1 MPDKVR
7 AAAALGWW
15 VNSHPH
21 RCPMNTPGPAAVT
34 HSTDGTDSTDST
46 DATAPGAHAST
57 PTERQQQFLR
67 FAETECGEDPLYV
80 VLCRLLAER
89 PGALALLDS
98 APRPQQRPNL
108 LLAAIHE
115 RVLDGAGGA
124 LAAWYP
130 SADGTRAADDPAL
143 PAALDDLLAR
153 EHAALAAHCAQRA
166 TQTNEIGRCAVL
178 WPALAQIAA
187 ATGGRPLA
195 LLDFGCSAGLN
206 LGVDRYR
213 YQHGAERWGP
223 DDPAAPLITCHP
235 VGGATPPQH
244 APARIA
250 TRLGI
255 DPAPVD
261 LHDEAAVRWLRACLW
276 PHDRARRERFDA
288 AAAIVRAAGWP
299 VHAEPDCAAAIEPW
313 LDGLS
318 AGVQPVVFNS
328 WVLAYFTP
336 AERAAHIARMQ
347 DLVQRRGIAW
357 LSAEG
362 PGLRL
367 GDLPPSPAADERVS
381 AAEIA
386 NASLW
391 WLSLPGVAP
400 RLVARSHAHGRWAH
414 WAKVLG

>member
-1 MPDKVR
+1 MTHAMPDDR
-7 AAAALGWW
+7 
-15 VNSHPH
+15 
-21 RCPMNTPGPAAVT
+21 
-34 HSTDGTDSTDST
+34 TDV
-46 DATAPGAHAST
+46 TAPGTAPASL
-57 PTERQQQFLR
+57 EQRRQQFLR

-89 PGALALLDS
+89 PAALALLDG
-98 APRPQQRPNL
+98 AAGMQQRPNL

-130 SADGTRAADDPAL
+130 SVGDSRATEDPAL
-143 PAALDDLLAR
+143 PGALAVVLAR
-153 EHAALAAHCAQRA
+153 HHAALAAHCASRA

-213 YQHGAERWGP
+213 YSHGAERWGA
-223 DDPAAPLITCHP
+223 DDPAAPLIACHP
-235 VGGATPPQH
+235 VGGAAPPRL

-250 TRLGI
+250 TRLGL

-261 LHDEAAVRWLRACLW
+261 LRDAAAVRWLRACLW
-276 PHDRARRERFDA
+276 PHDRERRERFDA
-288 AAAIVRAAGWP
+288 AVAIVRAAGWP
-299 VHAEPDCAAAIEPW
+299 VRAERDCAAAIEPW
-313 LDGLS
+313 LDTLPG
-318 AGVQPVVFNS
+318 GVQPVVFNS

-336 AERAAHIARMQ
+336 AARAAHIARMQ
-347 DLVQRRGIAW
+347 DLVARRGIAW

-362 PGLRL
+362 PGLQL
-367 GDLPPSPAADERVS
+367 GDLPPAPAADDRVN

-391 WLSLPGVAP
+391 WLSLPDTAP

-414 WAKVLG
+414 WATEMPPPTGAGAHRSMPTRHAG

>member
-1 MPDKVR
+1 MTHAMPDDR
-7 AAAALGWW
+7 
-15 VNSHPH
+15 
-21 RCPMNTPGPAAVT
+21 
-34 HSTDGTDSTDST
+34 TDV
-46 DATAPGAHAST
+46 TAPGTAPASL
-57 PTERQQQFLR
+57 EQRRQQFLR

-89 PGALALLDS
+89 PAALALLDG
-98 APRPQQRPNL
+98 AAGMQQRPNL

-115 RVLDGAGGA
+115 RVLDGDGGA

-130 SADGTRAADDPAL
+130 SAGGTCAADDAAL
-143 PAALDDLLAR
+143 PAALDELLAR
-153 EHAALAAHCAQRA
+153 QHAALAAHCASRA

-213 YQHGAERWGP
+213 YQHGSARWGA
-223 DDPAAPLITCHP
+223 DDPAAPLIECHP
-235 VGGATPPQH
+235 VHGAPPPAL

-261 LHDEAAVRWLRACLW
+261 LHDDAAVRWLRACLW

-288 AAAIVRAAGWP
+288 AVAIVRGAGWP
-299 VHAEPDCAAAIEPW
+299 VRAEPDCGAAIEPW
-313 LDGLS
+313 LDTLPG
-318 AGVQPVVFNS
+318 GVQPVVFNS

-336 AERAAHIARMQ
+336 EARAAHITRMQ
-347 DLVQRRGIAW
+347 DVVARRGIAW

-362 PGLRL
+362 PGLQL
-367 GDLPPSPAADERVS
+367 GDLPPAPPADDRVS

-391 WLSLPGVAP
+391 WLSLPGAAP
-400 RLVARSHAHGRWAH
+400 RLVARSHAHGRWAQ
-414 WAKVLG
+414 WVTEAPLG

>member
-1 MPDKVR
+1 
-7 AAAALGWW
+7 
-15 VNSHPH
+15 
-21 RCPMNTPGPAAVT
+21 MNTLP
-34 HSTDGTDSTDST
+34 T
-46 DATAPGAHAST
+46 DATAPSAGAAT
-57 PTERQQQFLR
+57 FEERRRQFLR
-67 FAETECGEDPLYV
+67 FADTECGEDPLYV

-89 PGALALLDS
+89 AEALALLDA
-98 APRPQQRPNL
+98 APRTQQRPNL
-108 LLAAIHE
+108 LLAAMHE
-115 RVLDGAGGA
+115 RVLDGAGGP
-124 LAAWYP
+124 LTAWYP
-130 SADGTRAADDPAL
+130 SAGGSRAADDPAL
-143 PAALDDLLAR
+143 PAALDELLAR
-153 EHAALAAHCAQRA
+153 EHAALAAHCASRA

-178 WPALAQIAA
+178 WPALAQVAA

-213 YQHGAERWGP
+213 YQHGAERWGA
-223 DDPAAPLITCHP
+223 DEPAAPLIRCHP
-235 VGGATPPQH
+235 VGGAVPPRL

-261 LHDEAAVRWLRACLW
+261 LRDDAAVRWLRACLW
-276 PHDRARRERFDA
+276 PHDRARRERFDTA
-288 AAAIVRAAGWP
+288 VAIVRAAGWP
-299 VHAEPDCAAAIEPW
+299 VRAEPDCGAAIEPW
-313 LDGLS
+313 LDGLP

-336 AERAAHIARMQ
+336 SERAAHMARMQ
-347 DLVQRRGIAW
+347 DLVARRGIAW

-362 PGLRL
+362 PGLQL
-367 GDLPPSPAADERVS
+367 GDLPPVPAADERTS

-391 WLSLPGVAP
+391 WLSLPGAAP

-414 WAKVLG
+414 WS

>member
-1 MPDKVR
+1 MTTC
-7 AAAALGWW
+7 
-15 VNSHPH
+15 HPAG
-21 RCPMNTPGPAAVT
+21 R
-34 HSTDGTDSTDST
+34 TDV
-46 DATAPGAHAST
+46 TAPGPGTAT
-57 PTERQQQFLR
+57 LDERRRQFQR

-80 VLCRLLAER
+80 ALCRLLAER
-89 PGALALLDS
+89 PGALALLDA
-98 APRPQQRPNL
+98 APAMQQRPNL

-130 SADGTRAADDPAL
+130 SVGGQRAADEPAL
-143 PAALDDLLAR
+143 AAALDELLAR
-153 EHAALAAHCAQRA
+153 EQAALAANCASRA
-166 TQTNEIGRCAVL
+166 TQTNETGRCAVL

-213 YQHGAERWGP
+213 YDHGGERWGP
-223 DDPAAPLITCHP
+223 DDAAAPLIACHA
-235 VGGATPPQH
+235 VGGRPPPRLP
-244 APARIA
+244 PARIA
-250 TRLGI
+250 ARLGI

-261 LHDEAAVRWLRACLW
+261 LHDAAAVRWLRACLW
-276 PHDRARRERFDA
+276 PHDRVRRERFDA
-288 AAAIVRAAGWP
+288 AVAIVRAAGWP
-299 VHAEPDCAAAIEPW
+299 VRAEADCAAAIEPW
-313 LDGLS
+313 LDGLP

-347 DLVQRRGIAW
+347 DLVAQRGVAW

-362 PGLRL
+362 PGLLL
-367 GDLPPSPAADERVS
+367 GQLPPAPVADERAGS
-381 AAEIA
+381 AEIA

-391 WLSLPGVAP
+391 WSSLPGAPP

-414 WAKVLG
+414 WAD

>member
-1 MPDKVR
+1 MT
-7 AAAALGWW
+7 
-15 VNSHPH
+15 
-21 RCPMNTPGPAAVT
+21 TPA
-34 HSTDGTDSTDST
+34 STGLT
-46 DATAPGAHAST
+46 DATAPGAGSAT
-57 PTERQQQFLR
+57 PAERRRQFLR

-80 VLCRLLAER
+80 ALCRLLAER
-89 PGALALLDS
+89 PAALALLDR
-98 APRPQQRPNL
+98 AARPQQRPNL

-115 RVLDGAGGA
+115 RVLAGAGGP

-130 SADGTRAADDPAL
+130 STGGTRAADDPAL
-143 PAALDDLLAR
+143 APALDDLLMR
-153 EHAALAAHCAQRA
+153 EHAALADHCARRA

-178 WPALAQIAA
+178 WPALAQAA
-187 ATGGRPLA
+187 ALTGGRPLA

-213 YQHGAERWGP
+213 YQHGAERWGA
-223 DDPAAPLITCHP
+223 DDRAAPLIACHP
-235 VGGATPPQH
+235 VGGATPPRL
-244 APARIA
+244 APPSIA
-250 TRLGI
+250 SRLGI

-261 LHDEAAVRWLRACLW
+261 LHDEAAARWLRACLW
-276 PHDRARRERFDA
+276 PHDRARRVRFDA
-288 AAAIVRAAGWP
+288 AAAIVQASGWP
-299 VHAEPDCAAAIEPW
+299 VRAEADCVAAIEPW
-313 LDGLS
+313 LDGLP

-347 DLVQRRGIAW
+347 ELVERRGIAW

-362 PGLRL
+362 PGLQL
-367 GDLPPSPAADERVS
+367 SGLPPPPAADERVT

-391 WLSLPGVAP
+391 WLSLPGTSP

-414 WAKVLG
+414 WAEAPAVAE